1 MCGEARYRFDS
12 LGRKSSRK
20 SFSSCSIADHLQL
33 KFGCRNIAKIMQ
45 DVGGEAKT
53 VLTDIKD
60 TALWANW
67 QTTREKDTDVKIG
80 LGMNTDGMYIYIYIL
95 M

>member
-1 MCGEARYRFDS
+1 
-12 LGRKSSRK
+12 
-20 SFSSCSIADHLQL
+20 
-33 KFGCRNIAKIMQ
+33 MQ

-53 VLTDIKD
+53 VLTDNKD

-80 LGMNTDGMYIYIYIL
+80 LGMNTDGMYIYIYTHAGVFIWL
-95 M
+95 FGFIAIQKIVKAGNMWDI